1 MQICMKMASHEKQAF
16 LNDVKRHMA
25 ERDWNASR
33 LAKESEVHQSQV
45 SRILSGDFETFG
57 SNVIKICM
65 IFEME
70 PKTYY
75 SATRA
80 DEDRQKIADTALSI
94 WDGTRRDTEV
104 VVSLLREIAKMRKH
118 SARR

>member
-1 MQICMKMASHEKQAF
+1 MKLAIQEKQRF
-16 LNDVKRHMA
+16 LTDVKRHMA
-25 ERDWNASR
+25 ERRWNASR
-33 LAKESEVHQSQV
+33 LARESEIHQSQV
-45 SRILSGDFETFG
+45 SRILSGYFETLG
-57 SNVIKICM
+57 SNIIKICM
-65 IFEME
+65 ILGME
-70 PKTYY
+70 PKAYH

-80 DEDRQKIADTALSI
+80 DEDRLKIADTALSI